1 SPSIVVTRFPAA
13 AATGITHDRTAV
25 PSRCTVQAPHCAMPH
40 PNFVPVRPR
49 LSRSTHRSGVSGAT
63 STDWR
68 LPLTVRTIG
77 GMTHSGRGCQKTG
90 VGAGQGEGAL
100 LRLVEPRR
108 LFHRGTR
115 TGLDRKSTRL
125 NSSHQI
131 ISYAVFCL
139 KKKK

>member
-1 SPSIVVTRFPAA
+1 MDGGPDPLVGAA
-13 AATGITHDRTAV
+13 AAD
-25 PSRCTVQAPHCAMPH
+25 
-40 PNFVPVRPR
+40 VR
-49 LSRSTHRSGVSGAT
+49 HGGVDVGVAGAT

-115 TGLDRKSTRL
+115 TGLAFVRIGERAARDVGEVDVVVL
-125 NSSHQI
+125 
-131 ISYAVFCL
+131 
-139 KKKK
+139 